1 MNEKMMTWTLI
12 VIMPFALYLCLPRY
26 INHLTTYP
34 DTAVPED
41 LINRPSSLTEMPSRV
56 GNR

>member
-1 MNEKMMTWTLI
+1 MTDKMMTWTLI
-12 VIMPFALYLCLPRY
+12 VLVPFALYLALPRY
-26 INHLTTYP
+26 INDLITYP

-41 LINRPSSLTEMPSRV
+41 LINRPPLIIETPSRV